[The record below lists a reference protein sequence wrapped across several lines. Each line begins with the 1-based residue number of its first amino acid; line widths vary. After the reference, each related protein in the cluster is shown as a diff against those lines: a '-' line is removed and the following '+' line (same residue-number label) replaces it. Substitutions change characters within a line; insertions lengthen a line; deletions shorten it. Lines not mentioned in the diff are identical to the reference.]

1 MKKTIIITGLLGLTI
16 IAGLYVR
23 KKFYDPKEK
32 CENTVERVFDLSH
45 SNLIKD
51 GDIIFQTSLSQQS
64 KAIQLATH
72 SKYSHCGLIFKRK
85 SGQDEWCVLEAVQPV
100 KWTPLTKW
108 INRGE
113 NKHFVV
119 KRLTT
124 NPMIPK
130 SMVADLRKIAESYI
144 GKNYDIYFDWSD
156 DKIYCSEL
164 VWKSFYKMNK
174 LELGELQKLSDFDL
188 TNEAVKKKLGERY
201 GDKIPMNEKVISPEA
216 IFNSRLLKT
225 VKSN

>member
-1 MKKTIIITGLLGLTI
+1 MKKAIILLGLFGLTLI
-16 IAGLYVR
+16 VGLYA
-23 KKFYDPKEK
+23 KKKLFDPQCQLANAAKPFIE
-32 CENTVERVFDLSH
+32 LSESH
-45 SNLIKD
+45 LIKD

-64 KAIQLATH
+64 KSIQLATH

-100 KWTPLTKW
+100 KWTPLSEW

-113 NKHFVV
+113 DRHYVI

-124 NPMIPK
+124 DPMIPK
-130 SMVADLRKIAESYI
+130 PMLDDLRKIAESYI
-144 GKNYDIYFDWSD
+144 GKNYDLHFDWSD

-174 LELGELQKLSDFDL
+174 FELGDLQKLGEFDL
-188 TNEAVKKKLGERY
+188 TNEVVKKKMKERY
-201 GDKIPMNEKVISPEA
+201 GNNIPMDEIVISPAA
-216 IFNSRLLKT
+216 IFNSRLLET

>member
-1 MKKTIIITGLLGLTI
+1 MKKLIITLGLSG
-16 IAGLYVR
+16 IALIVGLYAKR
-23 KKFYDPKEK
+23 KFDTPTHQFKYAVK
-32 CENTVERVFDLSH
+32 RVVDLRDSD
-45 SNLIKD
+45 SIND

-85 SGQDEWCVLEAVQPV
+85 SGQDNWCVLEAVQPV
-100 KWTPLTKW
+100 KWTPLTEW
-108 INRGE
+108 ISRG
-113 NKHFVV
+113 KDGHFVI

-124 NPMIPK
+124 DSMITKPMLHE
-130 SMVADLRKIAESYI
+130 LRQIAEGYI
-144 GKNYDIYFDWSD
+144 GKNYDIHFDWSD

-174 LELGELQKLSDFDL
+174 FELGALQNLGDFDL
-188 TNEAVKKKLGERY
+188 SHEGVRKKLKERY
-201 GDKIPMNEKVISPEA
+201 GDKIPMDEKVISPEA
-216 IFNSRLLKT
+216 IFNSSLLKT

>member
-1 MKKTIIITGLLGLTI
+1 MKKVIIILGILGLTLI
-16 IAGLYVR
+16 IVLYAR
-23 KKFYDPKEK
+23 KKSYDSKYQL
-32 CENTVERVFDLSH
+32 ENTVKQVAELSD
-45 SNLIKD
+45 SSLIKD

-85 SGQDEWCVLEAVQPV
+85 SRQDEWCVLEAVQPV
-100 KWTPLTKW
+100 KWTPLSEW

-113 NKHFVV
+113 DGHFVI

-124 NPMIPK
+124 DPMIPEP
-130 SMVADLRKIAESYI
+130 MLDDLRKIAESYI
-144 GKNYDIYFDWSD
+144 GKNYDLYFDWSD

-164 VWKSFYKMNK
+164 VWKSFYKLNK
-174 LELGELQKLSDFDL
+174 FKLGNLQKLSDFDL
-188 TNEAVKKKLGERY
+188 TNEAVKKKMKERY
-201 GDKIPMNEKVISPEA
+201 GDKIPMDEIVVSPVA
-216 IFNSRLLKT
+216 IFNSGLLKT